1 MGIITDYEAQVG
13 QLQTNLS
20 TEKDKYRHFRAAC
33 LILANYDKKIMQ
45 GALELALE
53 QFGAEDNSQICLNRQ
68 R

>member
-1 MGIITDYEAQVG
+1 MADYEAQVE

-20 TEKDKYRHFRAAC
+20 IERDKYRHFRSDC

-45 GALELALE
+45 QALELALE
-53 QFGAEDNSQICLNRQ
+53 QFGAEDDSHICLNRQ